1 MVRGGEGSMTPP
13 ERLAV
18 STQGMRELHAGRA
31 PWSLAKELIQ
41 NSWDESP
48 ETTVCTVEVKPLV
61 KGRKEER
68 SRTVITVTDDG
79 PGFADIRDAYTLMG
93 STPKRG
99 DPAKRGRF
107 NVGEKEII
115 SVATEATIATV
126 GRTVVFPAS
135 GGREVKRNR
144 RKRGTEVTVVMPWS
158 VSKRQELVD
167 MLRRFRPTDCRLVV
181 NGDEVPRREPVVSR
195 RATLTTVLQSGPGEP
210 MRSTARQTVID
221 ILEPL
226 DGERWLYEMGIPIQ
240 PIDLAYDVDVQQKV
254 PMPPNRDTV
263 NKTYLRDISAEVLN
277 ATHPLLDDDDF
288 ADSWVRTAIE
298 DERIEQAAVK
308 TTVEKRYGDRVA
320 MWSSYPDAN
329 MRAAESGYEILHPRS
344 MSPEERTHMRDLGGL
359 VSANDLFG
367 NGAAAVPEPVQSNTV
382 QRGFASWV
390 VDLASRCGLEA
401 KVAFIRAKTTVLAD
415 CTANSR
421 TPTVRFN
428 VYHLTDEWFARRGPD
443 QLELVVHELA
453 HAVSDK
459 PMEHGPAWGEACC
472 WIAGRLLDSGKTKP
486 ATEARERVLAETEE
500 RV

>member
-1 MVRGGEGSMTPP
+1 MTSP

-48 ETTVCTVEVKPLV
+48 EATVCTVEVKPLV

-195 RATLTTVLQSGPGEP
+195 RATLATVLQSGPGEP
-210 MRSTARQTVID
+210 VRSTHGYQHAHTHGYQHAHTHGYQHAHTRGYQHAHTRANGHAHTHGYQHAD
-221 ILEPL
+221 T
-226 DGERWLYEMGIPIQ
+226 
-240 PIDLAYDVDVQQKV
+240 LANGHAHTHGYQHA
-254 PMPPNRDTV
+254 DTLA
-263 NKTYLRDISAEVLN
+263 NGHAH
-277 ATHPLLDDDDF
+277 AHAHTHGYQHTHTH
-288 ADSWVRTAIE
+288 S
-298 DERIEQAAVK
+298 
-308 TTVEKRYGDRVA
+308 
-320 MWSSYPDAN
+320 DAN
-329 MRAAESGYEILHPRS
+329 L
-344 MSPEERTHMRDLGGL
+344 
-359 VSANDLFG
+359 
-367 NGAAAVPEPVQSNTV
+367 
-382 QRGFASWV
+382 
-390 VDLASRCGLEA
+390 
-401 KVAFIRAKTTVLAD
+401 
-415 CTANSR
+415 
-421 TPTVRFN
+421 
-428 VYHLTDEWFARRGPD
+428 
-443 QLELVVHELA
+443 
-453 HAVSDK
+453 
-459 PMEHGPAWGEACC
+459 
-472 WIAGRLLDSGKTKP
+472 
-486 ATEARERVLAETEE
+486 
-500 RV
+500 

>member
-1 MVRGGEGSMTPP
+1 MTSP

-48 ETTVCTVEVKPLV
+48 EATVCTVEVKPLV
-61 KGRKEER
+61 KGRKEDR

-195 RATLTTVLQSGPGEP
+195 RATLATVLQGGPGEP
-210 MRSTARQTVID
+210 IRPTNRQTVLD

-277 ATHPLLDDDDF
+277 ATHHLLDGDDF

-298 DERIEQAAVK
+298 DERIEAPAVK

-320 MWSSYPDAN
+320 MWSSYRDAN
-329 MRAAESGYEILHPRS
+329 MRAAEGGYEVLHPRS
-344 MSPEERTHMRDLGGL
+344 MSPEERTHMRELGGL
-359 VSANDLFG
+359 RSTNELFG
-367 NGAAAVPEPVQSNTV
+367 NGEMVVPEPVQPNAAQS
-382 QRGFASWV
+382 GFALWV
-390 VDLASRCGLEA
+390 AGLASLCGLEA
-401 KVAFIRAKTTVLAD
+401 TVALIRAKTTVRAD

-428 VYHLTDEWFARRGPD
+428 VYHLSDEWFARCGPD
-443 QLELVVHELA
+443 QLELVVHELG

-472 WIAGRLLDSGKTKP
+472 WIAGRLLDADVESLTAGISQGG
-486 ATEARERVLAETEE
+486 AAI
-500 RV
+500 